1 MCGCAAN
8 QAMGGADQA
17 DVWHRVDSELG
28 EVVLRL
34 LELDVAEEELG
45 VGKGRRVLVV
55 LEVKLRLVV
64 ELRSIEEDKDPVG
77 SRGFDGGEEFGEE
90 TIVKVDHP
98 RIGSRLEG
106 EEFGDRVGFG

>member
-1 MCGCAAN
+1 MCGCAAD
-8 QAMGGADQA
+8 QAVGGADQA

-45 VGKGRRVLVV
+45 VGRGRRVLVV

-77 SRGFDGGEEFGEE
+77 SRGFDGGEEFEE
-90 TIVKVDHP
+90 TIVEVDHP
-98 RIGSRLEG
+98 RIGSGLEG
-106 EEFGDRVGFG
+106 EVFGDRVGFG